1 MVNVIRN
8 NESASINV
16 DMIFLIIY
24 FSFFLFFK
32 SYVLPKNTKISYYT
46 GLCGEKSNLHYHIC
60 NEKKTASLLVL

>member
-24 FSFFLFFK
+24 FSFFSVF
-32 SYVLPKNTKISYYT
+32 
-46 GLCGEKSNLHYHIC
+46 
-60 NEKKTASLLVL
+60 